1 MTDTP
6 EVEMTDAELGF
17 VAGALA
23 AQIVQEPHI
32 VIDMRQEGFRIARE
46 PQEQVDALVVP
57 A

>member
-1 MTDTP
+1 
-6 EVEMTDAELGF
+6 MTDAELGF